1 MPLSR
6 VVKQLVA
13 DWHAEHYSETTGAT
27 RASSSAG
34 GHDTILGAPKDSLLW
49 HEASWL
55 PADEVLWLSDEV
67 DLFYQHPLFTGSIVL
82 CAERWFGVVGL

>member
-13 DWHAEHYSETTGAT
+13 DWHEEHDAEMTGSAP
-27 RASSSAG
+27 ANSSAA
-34 GHDTILGAPKDSLLW
+34 TAPKDSLLW

-55 PADEVLWLSDEV
+55 PADEVVWLSDEV
-67 DLFYQHPLFTGSIVL
+67 F
-82 CAERWFGVVGL
+82 